1 MKQLDPLLAAHLQ
14 QSVTTLAWCWKITRT
29 DQVTTGYTSFDQ
41 NLTIDGLTYKA
52 ATGFFPSAIAQ
63 SNQLDVDNQEL
74 NSVLD
79 DDGIREQDLVGGKYD
94 FARMDLFLVNYLDL
108 PSSLALNP
116 PRHVL
121 LISGVFGEVS
131 HSDRSF
137 KVEARSKA
145 QLLAQKIVEQT
156 SPTCRYRFGDADCT
170 VDMSPYQHSFE
181 VVSIAENRII
191 EVGPDFYE
199 PSGYFDQGEL
209 TFESGANEGITYT
222 IQRWDLD
229 TRTIALFETAYYPIL
244 LGNGFSAIAG
254 CDKTLDACK
263 RYGNFL
269 NFGGEPHVPGADKIF
284 AGFTG

>member
-1 MKQLDPLLAAHLQ
+1 
-14 QSVTTLAWCWKITRT
+14 
-29 DQVTTGYTSFDQ
+29 
-41 NLTIDGLTYKA
+41 
-52 ATGFFPSAIAQ
+52 
-63 SNQLDVDNQEL
+63 
-74 NSVLD
+74 
-79 DDGIREQDLVGGKYD
+79 
-94 FARMDLFLVNYLDL
+94 
-108 PSSLALNP
+108 
-116 PRHVL
+116 
-121 LISGVFGEVS
+121 
-131 HSDRSF
+131 
-137 KVEARSKA
+137 
-145 QLLAQKIVEQT
+145 
-156 SPTCRYRFGDADCT
+156 
-170 VDMSPYQHSFE
+170 MSPYQHSFE